1 MHSYSFDDTTIFP
14 LLSIFKIVMRCYK
27 YTLISLLACVS
38 LMASAQEY
46 CVIAF
51 SEKRQDAGKFLEK
64 PLEPLVSE
72 YLWIIPMDSLL
83 RASGNVTIYPFVIDP
98 LDDYS
103 ESGWYSYYWRDMIEY
118 PSKTNEERLYRI
130 IREHRI
136 KLQEYSYTQIFGPK
150 QKTYRTE
157 VKVYVTPIVGVCNS
171 VISSFDN
178 RRVFYSKEFEYQD
191 NSVLSDSFLAQL
203 QSYPLFRI
211 PYKVELSDNQL
222 LTEETIRQRQ

>member
-1 MHSYSFDDTTIFP
+1 MIRY
-14 LLSIFKIVMRCYK
+14 YK
-27 YTLISLLACVS
+27 YTLFVVLALVP
-38 LMASAQEY
+38 LIASAQEY
-46 CVIAF
+46 CVITF
-51 SEKRQDAGKFLEK
+51 SEKRQDTGRVLER
-64 PLEPLVSE
+64 PLEPLLSE

-83 RASGNVTIYPFVIDP
+83 QASGDVTIYPFVIDP
-98 LDDYS
+98 LDDYP

-130 IREHRI
+130 IKEHRI
-136 KLQEYSYTQIFGPK
+136 KLQEYSYTQIYGPK
-150 QKTYRTE
+150 QKTCRTV

-191 NSVLSDSFLAQL
+191 NSVLSDSLLAQL

-222 LTEETIRQRQ
+222 LTEKAVRQRQ

>member
-1 MHSYSFDDTTIFP
+1 MIRY
-14 LLSIFKIVMRCYK
+14 YK
-27 YTLISLLACVS
+27 YTLFVVLALVP
-38 LMASAQEY
+38 LIASAQEY
-46 CVIAF
+46 CVITF
-51 SEKRQDAGKFLEK
+51 SEKRQDTGRVLER
-64 PLEPLVSE
+64 PLEPLLSE

-83 RASGNVTIYPFVIDP
+83 QASGDVTIYPFVIDP

-130 IREHRI
+130 IKEHRI
-136 KLQEYSYTQIFGPK
+136 KLQEYSYTQIYGPK
-150 QKTYRTE
+150 QKTCRTV

-191 NSVLSDSFLAQL
+191 NSVLSDSLLAQL

-222 LTEETIRQRQ
+222 LTEKAVRQRQ